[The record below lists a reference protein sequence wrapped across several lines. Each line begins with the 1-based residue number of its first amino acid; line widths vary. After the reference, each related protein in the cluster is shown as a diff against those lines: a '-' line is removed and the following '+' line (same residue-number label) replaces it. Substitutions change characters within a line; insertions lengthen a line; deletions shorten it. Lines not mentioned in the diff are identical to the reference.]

1 MFVREIG
8 IVFQKRR
15 YILIGFL
22 LLAETVER
30 HVLAS
35 ASAIKSA
42 LDRHYSAACV
52 VLHVVGEDH
61 QLRDID
67 EAAESFV
74 GEAVLVHALALGKHT
89 TGVIRFLHLNKD
101 QRKTVDK
108 ECYIRS
114 ELVLAVAAGEL
125 RREMVQVLL
134 GMVEIYEFIR
144 RHGNET
150 MIERFAQIVIVE
162 FLLYLA

>member
-1 MFVREIG
+1 MFVRQIG

-35 ASAIKSA
+35 ACAIESA

-67 EAAESFV
+67 EAAESLV
-74 GEAVLVHALALGKHT
+74 GESVLVHALALGKHT
-89 TGVIRFLHLNKD
+89 TGVIRFLHFNKAKWQAVHKQCD
-101 QRKTVDK
+101 VG
-108 ECYIRS
+108 S
-114 ELVLAVAAGEL
+114 ELVFSVLASEL
-125 RREMVQVLL
+125 RGEMVNV
-134 GMVEIYEFIR
+134 VCRVFEI
-144 RHGNET
+144 
-150 MIERFAQIVIVE
+150 
-162 FLLYLA
+162 